1 MPHLRRP
8 RRLALVVTT
17 LALATATLVA
27 GPPTSGTAAAATP
40 PSASEQLTPSTG
52 LLWGAHV
59 ADGSAADAE
68 AAVQGFEAQVGRKL
82 DLTRF
87 YSRWNAAMP
96 PAPITAAIAHGRTPV
111 WSISPQTTSG
121 TKLSWASVAAGTQDA
136 QIATHADAVA
146 ALGVPVFLVFQHEPD
161 YASGYGTPAEYRAA
175 YRHYVEVFRERGVT
189 NVAWAWVLSPGSF
202 WATPSTAGADAFYPG
217 DDVVDWLGL
226 DPYNWFGCMAGG
238 PSTWR
243 PLAESVTPFH
253 TWAVPHGKP
262 LMLAEWGSVED
273 PAQPGRKATW
283 WTDAMTTLA
292 AYPEFKA
299 ALAFDAV
306 GNCSWLVDSTES
318 SLASFVAAGHS
329 PAAHGRAS
337 AWLGASTAQG
347 AAPLPVAF
355 DASRSTGT
363 GRSTGS
369 GVTSWTLAFG
379 DGTSTTGTG
388 QPPASTPHTYAAGS
402 WTARLTVRDA
412 TGSTSTDTRRVVAAA
427 APTVSA
433 SESDLTATSV
443 TLKAWVDTH
452 GEAGTATFEW
462 GTTTAYG
469 NRATSALAATG
480 STQAVSQKVTGLPSG
495 ATVNVRITATT
506 AGGSTVVT
514 RKVVTPGLPTFG
526 WTTVSGRTTSAA
538 KVSGGINPRGLTATT
553 WVEYGT
559 TTALGSR
566 AAGPSLAALTYEKGV
581 DVALAGLSPRTTY
594 YYRLAAANTAGT
606 SRGPIGTFTTL
617 G

>member
-1 MPHLRRP
+1 MHVLRAP
-8 RRLALVVTT
+8 RRAALAAATLT
-17 LALATATLVA
+17 LAVAALLA
-27 GPPTSGTAAAATP
+27 GPPAGPAAAATST
-40 PSASEQLTPSTG
+40 SASDALTPSTG

-59 ADGSAADAE
+59 ADSAAADAE
-68 AAVQGFEAQVGRKL
+68 SAVQGFEARIGRKL

-87 YSRWNAAMP
+87 YSRWNSPMP
-96 PAPITAAIAHGRTPV
+96 PQPVTSALAHGRTPV

-121 TKLSWASVAAGTQDA
+121 TKHSWASIAAGTRDA
-136 QIATHADAVA
+136 DIVAHARAVA
-146 ALGVPVFLVFQHEPD
+146 SLGAPVFLVFQHEPD
-161 YASGYGTPAEYRAA
+161 YATGYGTPAEYRAA
-175 YRHYVEVFRERGVT
+175 YRHYVEVFRAQGVT
-189 NVAWAWVLSPGSF
+189 NVAWAWILTPGSF
-202 WATPSTAGADAFYPG
+202 WATPSTAGADAYYPG

-238 PSTWR
+238 PTSWR
-243 PLAESVTPFH
+243 PLAESVAPFH
-253 TWAVPHGKP
+253 AWAAPHGKP

-273 PAQPGRKATW
+273 PDQPGRKATW
-283 WTDAMTTLA
+283 WTEAMTTLA

-306 GNCSWLVDSTES
+306 GNCSWLVDSSES

-337 AWLGASTAQG
+337 AWLGSSTVQG

-379 DGTSTTGTG
+379 DGTSASGTG
-388 QPPASTPHTYAAGS
+388 QPPASTTHTYAAGT
-402 WTARLTVRDA
+402 WTATLTVRDA

-443 TLKAWVDTH
+443 TLKAWVGTH

-469 NRATSALAATG
+469 NRATSALLATG
-480 STQAVSQKVTGLPSG
+480 GTQAVSQKVTGLPSG
-495 ATVNVRITATT
+495 ATVHVRITATT
-506 AGGSTVVT
+506 PGGSTVVT
-514 RKVVTPGLPTFG
+514 RKLVTPGLPTFG
-526 WTTVSGRTTSAA
+526 WTTVSGRTTTAA

-559 TTALGSR
+559 TTALGST
-566 AAGPSLAALTYEKGV
+566 AAGPALAALTYEKGV

-606 SRGPIGTFTTL
+606 SRGPISTFTTL